1 VVDYAPSQSQN
12 RELKNVGAH
21 QGAISSNE
29 ALSRPSALLQPFMSA
44 NADTIAAIATPAGA
58 GGIGI
63 VRVSGPL
70 AARIGWKL
78 CNKHL
83 QPRQAQFV
91 HFRDQHGTDFDQGV
105 AIYFPAPHSF
115 TGEEIVELQAHG
127 AMVVLNQLLRRCVA
141 LGARPA
147 RAGEFSERAY
157 LNGKI
162 DLAQAEAIADLIAS
176 QSETQ
181 ARAALRSLEGAF
193 STEVKALQQQLERL
207 RLYIEA
213 AIDFPEEEIDF
224 LADHRLLA
232 DIASVRSNLMELLQ
246 GARRGQRLR
255 DGLHTVLIGRPNAG
269 KSSVLNALARSDR
282 AIVTAEPGTTRD
294 VLREHIDVDGV
305 ALTLVDTAGLRHSDN
320 AIEQEGMRR
329 ARAEL
334 VSADLA
340 LIVLAPED
348 EDQLDALRAEAPAQ
362 ARCII
367 LHNKLDL
374 RARGRSGV
382 SRDVIADEVGE
393 DHSQSGSR
401 RSYTSSNEEI
411 HLDIS
416 ALTGAGLDELRHCL
430 RQLAGHGDGSEGAF
444 SARSRH
450 VLALERVA
458 EHLQYAEQHLIRNRA
473 GELAAE
479 ELRLAQQDLSELTGE
494 YRNDDLLGAIF
505 SSFCIGK

>member
-1 VVDYAPSQSQN
+1 MPQS
-12 RELKNVGAH
+12 
-21 QGAISSNE
+21 I
-29 ALSRPSALLQPFMSA
+29 
-44 NADTIAAIATPAGA
+44 DTIAAIATPAGA

-63 VRVSGPL
+63 VRVSGP
-70 AARIGWKL
+70 AARSIAWKL
-78 CNKHL
+78 CSKRL
-83 QPRQAQFV
+83 QPRKAHLV
-91 HFRDQHGTDFDQGV
+91 RFRDRHGADIDQGI
-105 AIYFPAPHSF
+105 ALYFPAPHSF
-115 TGEEIVELQAHG
+115 TGDDVIELQAHG
-127 AMVVLNQLLRRCVA
+127 ATVVLNRLLRRCVE
-141 LGARPA
+141 LGARAA
-147 RAGEFSERAY
+147 RAGEFSERAF

-162 DLAQAEAIADLIAS
+162 DLTQAEAIADLIAS
-176 QSETQ
+176 QSEAQ
-181 ARAALRSLEGAF
+181 ARAALRSLDGVF
-193 STEVKALQQQLERL
+193 SAEVKVLQQQLERL

-232 DIASVRSNLMELLQ
+232 DIASTRNLLNDLLL

-282 AIVTAEPGTTRD
+282 AIVTAQPGTTRD

-305 ALTLVDTAGLRHSDN
+305 ALTLVDTAGLRDSDDE
-320 AIEQEGMRR
+320 IEQEGVRR

-334 VSADLA
+334 TRADLA

-348 EDQLDALRAEAPAQ
+348 ADQLDALRAEAPAG
-362 ARCII
+362 ARRIV
-367 LHNKLDL
+367 LHNKSDL
-374 RARGRSGV
+374 RSAPPASGSTV
-382 SRDVIADEVGE
+382 SRDALIAGTDVKRNHDIPRANNSE
-393 DHSQSGSR
+393 
-401 RSYTSSNEEI
+401 EEI

-416 ALTGAGLDELRHCL
+416 ALTGAGLDALRHHL
-430 RQLAGHGDGSEGAF
+430 RRLAGHGDGSEGAF
-444 SARSRH
+444 SARTRH

-458 EHLQYAEQHLIRNRA
+458 EHLQLAEQHLIRNRA

-494 YRNDDLLGAIF
+494 YRSDDLLGVIF

>member
-1 VVDYAPSQSQN
+1 MNTS
-12 RELKNVGAH
+12 
-21 QGAISSNE
+21 
-29 ALSRPSALLQPFMSA
+29 
-44 NADTIAAIATPAGA
+44 ADTIAAIATPAGA

-63 VRVSGPL
+63 VRVSGP
-70 AARIGWKL
+70 AACRIAWKL
-78 CNKHL
+78 CGRRL
-83 QPRQAQFV
+83 QPRQAHFV
-91 HFRDQHGTDFDQGV
+91 HFRDQYGADIDVGV
-105 AIYFPAPHSF
+105 AIHFPTPHSF
-115 TGEEIVELQAHG
+115 TGEDTVELQAHG
-127 AMVVLNQLLRRCVA
+127 AMVVLNQLLRRCVE
-141 LGARPA
+141 LGARTA
-147 RAGEFSERAY
+147 RAGEFSERAF

-162 DLAQAEAIADLIAS
+162 DLTQAEAIADLISS
-176 QSETQ
+176 QSQAQ
-181 ARAALRSLEGAF
+181 ARAALRSLDGAF
-193 STEVKALQQQLERL
+193 SSEVKTLQQQLEQL

-232 DIASVRSNLMELLQ
+232 DIVNLRNGLNELLL

-282 AIVTAEPGTTRD
+282 AIVSAQPGTTRD
-294 VLREHIDVDGV
+294 LLREHIDVDGV
-305 ALTLVDTAGLRHSDN
+305 ALTIVDTAGLCESEDV
-320 AIEQEGMRR
+320 IEQEGVRR
-329 ARAEL
+329 ARVEL
-334 VSADLA
+334 GRADLA

-348 EDQLDALRAEAPAQ
+348 EDQLDALRAEAPPSAH
-362 ARCII
+362 RIV

-374 RARGRSGV
+374 RAGRSHTTR
-382 SRDVIADEVGE
+382 SANSDI
-393 DHSQSGSR
+393 DHGS
-401 RSYTSSNEEI
+401 EI

-416 ALTGAGLDELRHCL
+416 ALTGAGLDDLRFAL
-430 RQLAGHGDGSEGAF
+430 RQVAGHGDGSEGAF
-444 SARSRH
+444 SARTRH

-458 EHLQYAEQHLIRNRA
+458 EHLQHAEQHLIGNRA